1 MIPRAKV
8 RNHVPELCRKKMEVV
23 QESLKI
29 GTCIK
34 VKEKTAK
41 DRLDPMKRI
50 ELAETQRYVKG
61 GLAVIRTPF
70 NN

>member
-1 MIPRAKV
+1 MIPTAKN
-8 RNHVPELCRKKMEVV
+8 RNRVVEFYGKKTEVV
-23 QESLKI
+23 QQSLEI
-29 GTCIK
+29 GACK
-34 VKEKTAK
+34 VKQKTRK

-61 GLAVIRTPF
+61 GLTVICTPF